1 MSNIRVRTT
10 PGGND
15 SFINVNLDQKFDFIE
30 ILSLTLR
37 QEDVYRNFCSDYGV
51 VVGRVIVNNGF
62 GVPNAKVS
70 IFIPI
75 DDIDKEDSEIFGLYP
90 YEQVSDK
97 NSDGLRYNLL
107 PKRNETN
114 NDCFTPIGSFPNKRE
129 VQDNDNALYVYC
141 KYYKFTTTTNQSGD
155 YMFFGVPVG
164 SYQVH
169 VDVDMS
175 DIGLLSQAPYDF
187 IREGSNEKLFETTA
201 KFKGGTNLNT
211 LTQLKSRTPMSV
223 NVQPFWGH
231 VDQCQVGITRLDVDL
246 ATNITPSAI
255 FMGSIITDSD
265 KNSINKNCRP
275 RTKLGSLDEL
285 KTGEGRVEMI
295 RKTPDGTIERYDVSG
310 GELIDEDGT
319 WSYQVPMNL
328 DYVVTDEFGNMTPTD
343 DISRGIPTRARVRF
357 RVKLNTT
364 GDEARLRT
372 TASYLIP
379 NAPNN
384 PAQSDYTFDERTKD
398 YSFTDLYWNKIYSI
412 SNHITRVQK
421 NCIGSG
427 CEPNR
432 NFLGIK
438 NVDDGEVTP
447 FPFNKLSVRGNPY
460 SYQLFIL
467 LCIFL
472 SIFSAILFAIN
483 KVIGLINNIIGVFN
497 NVLGFLNNIGLNIPE
512 ISYIPFI
519 LIGCDD
525 NKYCIGCN
533 PNNPGYASTEN
544 PKIPD
549 PNNQLWINCMTSKIV
564 ESLNFFKFDFY
575 NDWVNG
581 TLYAYLLKYKL
592 KRKGKERFCDYDCED
607 VQNGPDNNND
617 GEEDNKCRKISVVDT
632 CTLAGPQGDSTATG
646 PDGYS
651 SSVMDL
657 DMESGLIKQDVE
669 TGELYYA
676 AMSKNGIRLYSTKL
690 ISLGAIFDCDWQGAP
705 KFYRYL
711 VDTTYNMPPITP
723 EVYDSTDQP
732 YPGQIETSGY
742 DAPGF
747 SSGSLIAKISCF
759 GIVTDSNNCNNVKR
773 LCELGM
779 GLDEDRR
786 DPVAGTG
793 TPVDNKITNADIE
806 NPYIRG
812 VFTYLNY
819 PATINSIPLVYI
831 DSNVN
836 YNYLDPYYKVFRGYD
851 NLINNNPPVWFFNNS
866 YYFYFGLNPGKSA
879 LQKMY
884 AKYFPECSIS
894 DTNDLS
900 IVIDD
905 VVNDNPAL
913 VGSGQ
918 ITFHIEGGV
927 GPYSYQWLG
936 PVYNGIQYECSNQNG
951 TLSTTDC
958 GNSDGSIFT
967 LTNLLGGPYTL
978 IVSDSSGLQTST
990 TVNLTG
996 FDGVQCQ
1003 VNSLPTDSTGNGKML
1018 FTINGGSSPYNIEIQ
1033 GITDSTFNQQLSTSQ
1048 QTYCYGNCT
1057 GPNELPNVIN
1067 SLPAGEYMIT
1077 ITDSGIQA
1085 VINGTTTTIYT
1096 QCSDYVVITQPLNID
1111 IFPTVVDAT
1120 CYGQFGGGEVS
1131 IVGGVTPYDINW
1143 VLTSSNNPNNQSLIG
1158 TTISNNIQT
1167 SNLPSGTYTIT
1178 VTDLAGNV
1186 ETASV
1191 IINEPSETL
1200 VTTLSVNAPGY
1211 SLSQSGSINIDING
1225 QNAPYSVE
1233 VLGSINQLLTNQGN
1247 GSIMIEALNG
1257 DETYT
1262 ITVTDQNG
1270 CQVTNDYVIPM
1281 PIHGEFYVMAT
1292 SKSYVDSNGVN
1303 NSRIIVRFKGGHGG
1317 PYHFKLNGNW
1327 ITIGDPYSMTLV
1339 PLDYQQVLMPDYQVY
1354 QSIATVN
1361 GEPTYEFQFWVSNAT
1376 NVLGY
1381 PFTFDYYLTDG
1392 GQQGTY
1398 SMFRG
1403 RLGLTNIGTNSNTQD
1418 SNYGTLNPYGF
1429 YSYRNNSNT
1438 AVNGSTP
1445 QGIML
1450 TQPY

>member
-10 PGGND
+10 PGGSDNY
-15 SFINVNLDQKFDFIE
+15 INVNLDQKFDFIE

-51 VVGRVIVNNGF
+51 VIGRVIVNNGF

-70 IFIPI
+70 IFIPV
-75 DDIDKEDSEIFGLYP
+75 DDIDKGDSEIFGLYP

-97 NSDGLRYNLL
+97 NADGLRYNLL
-107 PKRNETN
+107 PKKNETS

-129 VQDNDNALYVYC
+129 VQDNDTALYVYC
-141 KYYKFTTTTNQSGD
+141 KYYKFTTTTNESGD

-223 NVQPFWGH
+223 NVQPFWGD

-255 FMGSIITDSD
+255 FMGSIISDSD

-285 KTGEGRVEMI
+285 ITGSGRVEMI
-295 RKTPDGTIERYDVSG
+295 RKTPDGTTERYDVSG

-328 DYVVTDEFGNMTPTD
+328 DYIITDEFGNITPTD
-343 DISRGIPTRARVRF
+343 DISKGIPTRARVRF
-357 RVKLNTT
+357 RVKLNMT

-379 NAPNN
+379 NSPSN
-384 PAQSDYTFDERTKD
+384 PSQSDYTFDDRTKD
-398 YSFTDLYWNKIYSI
+398 YSFADLYWNKIYSI

-421 NCIGSG
+421 NCIGLG

-438 NVDDGEVTP
+438 NVNDGEVTP

-460 SYQLFIL
+460 SYQLFQL

-483 KVIGLINNIIGVFN
+483 KVIGLINNIIGVLN
-497 NVLGFLNNIGLNIPE
+497 SVLGFFNINQ

-533 PNNPGYASTEN
+533 PNNSGYATTEN

-549 PNNQLWINCMTSKIV
+549 PNNQLWLNCMTSKIA
-564 ESLNFFKFDFY
+564 ESLDFFKFDFY
-575 NDWVNG
+575 NDWING
-581 TLYAYLLKYKL
+581 TLYAYLLKYKQ
-592 KRKGKERFCDYDCED
+592 KRNGRERFCDYDCED
-607 VQNGPDNNND
+607 DENGPDNNND
-617 GEEDNKCRKISVVDT
+617 GDEDNKCRKISVVDT
-632 CTLAGPQGDSTATG
+632 CTLAGPQDNTNVGLG
-646 PDGYS
+646 NDGYTS
-651 SSVMDL
+651 TVMDL
-657 DMESGLIKQDVE
+657 SMESGLIKEDVE

-690 ISLGAIFDCDWQGAP
+690 INLGAIFDCDWQGSP

-711 VDTTYNMPPITP
+711 VDTTYNMPPVTA
-723 EVYDSTDQP
+723 EVYEATDQP

-742 DAPGF
+742 DSPGL
-747 SSGSLIAKISCF
+747 SSNSLIVKITCF
-759 GIVTDSNNCNNVKR
+759 SIITGSNNCNNVKR

-786 DPVAGTG
+786 DPVTGIG

-819 PATINSIPLVYI
+819 PTQLNSIPLVYI
-831 DSNVN
+831 DSNSN

-851 NLINNNPPVWFFNNS
+851 TLVNSGQPLWFFNNS

-884 AKYFPECSIS
+884 DKYFPEC
-894 DTNDLS
+894 TVAVNNDLN
-900 IVIDD
+900 IIIDD
-905 VVNDNPAL
+905 VVNDNPAS

-918 ITFHIEGGV
+918 IQFHIEGGV
-927 GPYSYQWLG
+927 GPYTYQWIG
-936 PVYNGIQYECSNQNG
+936 PTYNNIQYQCPSLDGSLTES
-951 TLSTTDC
+951 DC
-958 GNSDGSIFT
+958 GNSDGSLFT

-978 IVSDSSGLQTST
+978 IVNDSSGLQTST
-990 TVNLTG
+990 TVTLTG
-996 FDGVQCQ
+996 LEGVQCQ
-1003 VNSLPTDSTGNGKML
+1003 ITSLPTDSSGNGKIL
-1018 FTINGGSSPYNIEIQ
+1018 ININGGSAIYNVEIQ
-1033 GITDSTFNQQLSTSQ
+1033 GITDSSFNAQFTATQ

-1057 GPNELPNVIN
+1057 GPNELPNTVN
-1067 SLPAGEYMIT
+1067 SLPPGEYMVTVI
-1077 ITDSGIQA
+1077 DSGIQTT
-1085 VINGTTTTIYT
+1085 INGQQTTIYT
-1096 QCSDYVVITQPLNID
+1096 QCSDYVVISQPLNID
-1111 IFPTVVDAT
+1111 IFPIVTDAQ
-1120 CYGQFGGGEVS
+1120 CYNQFGSGEVT
-1131 IVGGVTPYDINW
+1131 IVGGVAPYDISW
-1143 VLTSSNNPNNQSLIG
+1143 VLTSSNNPNHQSLVG
-1158 TTISNNIQT
+1158 TVISNNIQ
-1167 SNLPSGTYTIT
+1167 SNSLPSGTYTIT
-1178 VTDLAGNV
+1178 VTDLAGNI
-1186 ETASV
+1186 ETSSV
-1191 IINEPSETL
+1191 VIDEPQETL
-1200 VTTLSVNAPGY
+1200 VTVESIDAPGY
-1211 SLSQSGSINIDING
+1211 SLSDSGRIKLNING
-1225 QNAPYSVE
+1225 QNGPFNVE
-1233 VLGSINQLLTNQGN
+1233 VYGQINQLLSNQPNGVVSIDNLVGN
-1247 GSIMIEALNG
+1247 
-1257 DETYT
+1257 ETYT
-1262 ITVTDQNG
+1262 VVITDQND
-1270 CQVTNDYVIPM
+1270 CQIINDYTIPM
-1281 PIHGEFYVMAT
+1281 PIHGEFYVRALT
-1292 SKSYVDSNGVN
+1292 KSYTDSNGVN
-1303 NSRIIVRFKGGHGG
+1303 NSRIIIRFKGGHGG

-1327 ITIGDPYSMTLV
+1327 ITIGDPYTMTLV
-1339 PLDYQQVLMPDYQVY
+1339 PLDFQQLLMPDYQVY
-1354 QSIATVN
+1354 QSITTVN
-1361 GEPTYEFQFWVSNAT
+1361 GEPTYEFQFWVVNAT
-1376 NVLGY
+1376 GGALGY

-1403 RLGLTNIGTNSNTQD
+1403 RYSLANNGTNGNSQD
-1418 SNYGTLNPYGF
+1418 SSFGTLNPYGF
-1429 YSYRNNSNT
+1429 YSYRNDANI

-1445 QGIML
+1445 QGILL